1 MRLLSHE
8 DKANILAPDWKEAT
22 ILMKT
27 VDELVYYC
35 HECEPVGALLL
46 SGEWGCGKTYLIEH
60 ELKNALADTSV
71 VLRISLFGMTLPEEI
86 HIAVRREWMTEYCN

>member
-60 ELKNALADTSV
+60 ELKMHLQ
-71 VLRISLFGMTLPEEI
+71 I
-86 HIAVRREWMTEYCN
+86 HQSSFEFHYLV